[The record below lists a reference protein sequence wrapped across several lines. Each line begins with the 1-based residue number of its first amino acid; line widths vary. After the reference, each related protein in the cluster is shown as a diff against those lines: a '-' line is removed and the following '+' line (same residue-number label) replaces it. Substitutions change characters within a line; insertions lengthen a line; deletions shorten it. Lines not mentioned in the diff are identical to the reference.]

1 MLNEKIT
8 KRLKDVRVGN
18 YSVKTFYG
26 VENSIITKLTNYSH
40 STHSTKRDFFFSFII
55 LDDKEIK
62 VIVRER
68 ESNMLKAKRF
78 SQFMSTT
85 VDLRKRLLCFQ

>member
-18 YSVKTFYG
+18 YSLKTFYK

-40 STHSTKRDFFFSFII
+40 EQHKKGHFFSFII

-62 VIVRER
+62 VKKREQHV
-68 ESNMLKAKRF
+68 ES
-78 SQFMSTT
+78 
-85 VDLRKRLLCFQ
+85 